1 MSVKPAPELA
11 DFPCRLCDSRGLR
24 LYYTLGSDAQFHYYQ
39 CPACGLVN
47 YDLSGGLDQAPYTA
61 DFVDP
66 TDGSDRRNRDKDQ
79 SFAFLC
85 RHARPPGRFLDVGCG
100 FGRLLYLAR
109 EAGWDA
115 QGLEL
120 SSATATRVQA
130 LLGVPVLAADFL
142 ETDPPVADRAS
153 FDVVSLRH
161 VLEHLPYPRLA
172 MQRIG
177 AWLKPGGLLLL
188 EMPNIEGWAKRWVRF
203 SVRAG
208 LHRRRFAPDF
218 MAGHCCEYSRHS
230 LLALLARTGFE
241 LVRWE
246 TYSKKPLANLVL
258 NRLPVGTKARAL
270 VRRVSEAR

>member
-1 MSVKPAPELA
+1 MPPTPAPELA
-11 DFPCRLCDSRGLR
+11 DFPCRLCDASGLR
-24 LYYTLGSDAQFHYYQ
+24 LFYTLGNEAQFHYYR

-47 YDLSGGLDQAPYTA
+47 YDLAGGLDQAPYTA

-66 TDGSDRRNRDKDQ
+66 TDSAERRNRDKDQ
-79 SFAFLC
+79 SFAFLS
-85 RHARPPGRFLDVGCG
+85 RYARPPGRLLDVGCG
-100 FGRLLYLAR
+100 YGRLLYLAR

-120 SSATATRVQA
+120 SSATAVRVQA

-142 ETDPPVADRAS
+142 ETDPPDADRAS

-172 MQRIG
+172 IQRIR

-188 EMPNIEGWAKRWVRF
+188 EMPNIEGWAKRWVRL

-208 LHRRRFAPDF
+208 LHRRRFARDF
-218 MAGHCCEYSRHS
+218 MAGHCCEYSRRS
-230 LLALLARTGFE
+230 LTALLERTGFK
-241 LVRWE
+241 LLRWE

-258 NRLPVGTKARAL
+258 NRFPVGTKARAL
-270 VRRVSEAR
+270 VRRISGDD